1 MEESELGMESG
12 GDCTLHSHVVGNSD
26 KHSGGLQLTQATVS
40 IKPLGFA
47 APSQSHACAILNA
60 WTLATK
66 SNHGGH

>member
-12 GDCTLHSHVVGNSD
+12 GDCALHSHAVGNSD
-26 KHSGGLQLTQATVS
+26 KHYGAWQLTQATVG

-60 WTLATK
+60 WPLNTK